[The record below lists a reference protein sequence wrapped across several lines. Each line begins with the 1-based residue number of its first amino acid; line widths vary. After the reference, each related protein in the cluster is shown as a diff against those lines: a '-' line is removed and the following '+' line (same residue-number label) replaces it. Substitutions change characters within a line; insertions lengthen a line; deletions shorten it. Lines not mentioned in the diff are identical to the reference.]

1 MGPLRRYRI
10 QPPVTLR
17 TFPPPSGL
25 NPPGAGRS
33 LWGVAPT
40 WPWSGG
46 GRVRGEPGSANGA
59 SSFHLGWL
67 LDEAEPVVEVSAVLE
82 VVVPPAVDRLY
93 FWALQA
99 SFADGGRH
107 RGAAHVG
114 LQWNARHPRSRAVNW
129 GGYGADGQV
138 LAGSASSL
146 PSLPDDPNTRDYGWE
161 PGRRYRLRI
170 AAAPGAPGRWL
181 GEVTDLAADRAT
193 VIRHLDAGGDRLAAP
208 VVWSEVFARCEHPSV
223 TVRWSGF
230 EAVGRSGRRS
240 QPRGLT
246 VSYEPGSAGGCDN
259 TTVVADERGVSQVT
273 NTRRTV
279 PPGASIDLR
288 P

>member
-1 MGPLRRYRI
+1 M
-10 QPPVTLR
+10 
-17 TFPPPSGL
+17 
-25 NPPGAGRS
+25 
-33 LWGVAPT
+33 
-40 WPWSGG
+40 
-46 GRVRGEPGSANGA
+46 RGEPGSANGA

-67 LDEAEPVVEVSAVLE
+67 LEVDEPVVEVSAVLE

-114 LQWNARHPRSRAVNW
+114 LQWNPRHPRSRAVNW
-129 GGYGADGQV
+129 GGYGADGRV
-138 LAGSASSL
+138 LAGSASPL

-170 AAAPGAPGRWL
+170 APAPGLPGRWL
-181 GEVTDLAADRAT
+181 GEVTDLAAGRAT
-193 VIRHLDAGGDRLAAP
+193 VIRHLDGGGDRLASP

-223 TVRWSGF
+223 TVRWSDF
-230 EAVGRSGRRS
+230 DAVGRSGLRV

-246 VSYEPGSAGGCDN
+246 VSYEPGPAGGCDN
-259 TTVVADERGVSQVT
+259 TTVVADGRGVTQVT

-288 P
+288 R